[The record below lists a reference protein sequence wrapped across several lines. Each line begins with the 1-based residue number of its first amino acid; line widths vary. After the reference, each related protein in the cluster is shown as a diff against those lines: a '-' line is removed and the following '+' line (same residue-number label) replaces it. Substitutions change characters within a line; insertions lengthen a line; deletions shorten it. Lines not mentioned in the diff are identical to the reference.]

1 MGGHAVLGDLVH
13 LLGADL
19 HLEGQAVRAD
29 DRGVEGLISVGLWSA
44 DIVLEAAQNG
54 LVEIMDDTQNV
65 VAVPHRVHDHPE
77 GEQVEDLVEGLVLA
91 EHLAVDGVGVLDPA
105 VDDVIDV
112 QLLQPVVDLDLDAA
126 HEVLVLLVLGLQ
138 LGDDFLVAN
147 GVQIF

>member
-1 MGGHAVLGDLVH
+1 
-13 LLGADL
+13 
-19 HLEGQAVRAD
+19 
-29 DRGVEGLISVGLWSA
+29 
-44 DIVLEAAQNG
+44 
-54 LVEIMDDTQNV
+54 MDDTQNV

-77 GEQVEDLVEGLVLA
+77 GEQVEDLVQALVLV
-91 EHLAVDGVGVLDPA
+91 EHLPVDGVGMLHPA

-138 LGDDFLVAN
+138 LGDDFLIAN